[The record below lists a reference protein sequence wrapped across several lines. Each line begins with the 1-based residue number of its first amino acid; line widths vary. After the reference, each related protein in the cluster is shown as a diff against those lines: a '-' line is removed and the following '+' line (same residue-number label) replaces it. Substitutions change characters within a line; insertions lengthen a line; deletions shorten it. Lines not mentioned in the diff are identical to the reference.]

1 MREKLLIVDDERMIL
16 ELTSMVLSSKGFDV
30 SVVDNATDSYELIE
44 REQPA
49 LVLLDYMMPKVNG
62 LDALKEIRTRFPET
76 YVIMFTGKGSEEV
89 AVELMKAGA
98 ADYILKPFSN
108 AKLVEHIE
116 NVLHIRSIELRNKEL
131 IQEKEELHEEIGRWN
146 RELEERVELK
156 TAELERAHH
165 EILLTEKLAA
175 LGHLSAGMAH
185 EIRNPLNSI
194 SLFAQVMS
202 AGLENEPEMQ
212 SYSDKIIGEVERID
226 AILVKLL
233 STSKRSPFQLRTIHM
248 DDVIEKSLQPFL
260 EQMRAQGVVLKKQI
274 SQKTPSILA
283 DADELGQI
291 FSNLFANALFEM
303 NQCEMK
309 QGGTL
314 SVSLEHD
321 DKDILVMVS
330 DTGGGIPEE
339 HLNNIFD
346 PFFTTKE
353 RGTGFGLSVVLRIV
367 KTYAGRINVESEP
380 GQGTT
385 FKIWLPLV

>member
-1 MREKLLIVDDERMIL
+1 MREKILIVDDERMIL
-16 ELTSMVLSSKGFDV
+16 ELTSMVLSSRGFDV
-30 SVVDNATDSYELIE
+30 SVVDNAPDSYEMIE
-44 REQPA
+44 REHPA
-49 LVLLDYMMPKVNG
+49 LVLLDYMMPKING
-62 LDALKEIRTRFPET
+62 LDALKEIRARFPET

-98 ADYILKPFSN
+98 SDYILKPFSN
-108 AKLVEHIE
+108 AKLIDRIE
-116 NVLHIRSIELRNKEL
+116 NALRMRSIELRNREL
-131 IQEKEELHEEIGRWN
+131 VQEQERLLDEIERWN

-194 SLFAQVMS
+194 SLFAQVMRS
-202 AGLENEPEMQ
+202 GLDKDPEMQ
-212 SYSDKIIGEVERID
+212 SYSDKIINEVERID

-233 STSKRSPFQLRTIHM
+233 STSKRSPFQLRTIHI

-260 EQMRAQGVVLKKQI
+260 EQIQAQGVTLQKRLLKNI
-274 SQKTPSILA
+274 PSILA
-283 DADELGQI
+283 DADELGQV
-291 FSNLFANALFEM
+291 FSNLFSNALF
-303 NQCEMK
+303 EMK

-314 SVSLEHD
+314 SVELTYD
-321 DKDILVMVS
+321 DKDVQVTVS
-330 DTGGGIPEE
+330 DTGGGIPED
-339 HLNNIFD
+339 HLNEIFD

-367 KTYAGRINVESEP
+367 KTYAGRINVESEE
-380 GQGTT
+380 GRGTT
-385 FKIWLPLV
+385 FQIWLPLA

>member
-1 MREKLLIVDDERMIL
+1 MSEKLLVVDDERMIL
-16 ELTSMVLSSKGFDV
+16 ELTSMVLTSRGFDV
-30 SVVDNATDSYELIE
+30 SVVDNALDAYEMIE

-62 LDALKEIRTRFPET
+62 LDALKVIRERFPET

-98 ADYILKPFSN
+98 SDYVLKPFSN
-108 AKLVEHIE
+108 AKLVERIE
-116 NVLHIRSIELRNKEL
+116 NVLRMRSIELHNKAL
-131 IQEKEELHEEIGRWN
+131 IQEQERLLDEIESWN
-146 RELEERVELK
+146 RTLEERVEQK
-156 TAELERAHH
+156 TVELEMAHH
-165 EILLTEKLAA
+165 EVLLTEKLAA

-194 SLFAQVMS
+194 SLFAQVLS
-202 AGLENEPEMQ
+202 SGLGDEPEMK
-212 SYSDKIIGEVERID
+212 SYSEKIINEVERID

-233 STSKRSPFQLRTIHM
+233 STSKRSHFQLRTIHI
-248 DDVIEKSLQPFL
+248 DRVITTSLQPFL
-260 EQMRAQGVVLKKQI
+260 EQMNVQDVALQTELGE
-274 SQKTPSILA
+274 KTPSILA

-303 NQCEMK
+303 K
-309 QGGTL
+309 AGGTL
-314 SVSLEHD
+314 SVTLESD
-321 DKDILVMVS
+321 DKEALVTVS

-367 KTYAGRINVESEP
+367 KTYAGRINVESNSL
-380 GQGTT
+380 GTS
-385 FKIWLPLV
+385 FQIWLPLA